1 MLTTLAVANYRSLR
15 ELIVPLGR
23 LNLVVGANGSGKS
36 NLYRALRLLA
46 ESAQTGIVPAL
57 AREGGLGSA
66 LWAGPETISPAMRR
80 GEVSVQGGP
89 RRESVRLC
97 LGFASEEFGYA
108 VDLGYPEPPAGAFAL
123 DPQIKREV
131 IWSGPFLRGANTLVE
146 RNGPMARARGKTGSG
161 SLILMLGSERK
172 NGVRFTSG

>member
-66 LWAGPETISPAMRR
+66 LWAGPETI
-80 GEVSVQGGP
+80 
-89 RRESVRLC
+89 
-97 LGFASEEFGYA
+97 
-108 VDLGYPEPPAGAFAL
+108 
-123 DPQIKREV
+123 
-131 IWSGPFLRGANTLVE
+131 
-146 RNGPMARARGKTGSG
+146 KTGSG